1 MRIRYFLAIFLM
13 CGKNIVFEIIN
24 IIISL
29 SRGDLVHKALR
40 YQTSSGSI
48 YFIPEER
55 VTGQGVKKSNT
66 LA

>member
-1 MRIRYFLAIFLM
+1 MEK
-13 CGKNIVFEIIN
+13 KNIVFEIIN

-48 YFIPEER
+48 FFIPEER